1 MGIRDYLQSKEKL
14 SGPPLR
20 VFPPTRQTIEKTPAK
35 IVIRIS
41 HPYDAAIVAQ
51 SLAMASAAHDGEDR
65 APPSYYTDTPTLVR
79 SLHSNRR
86 SETNTIALWCPNED
100 DKAADE
106 TITCLRTLLQ
116 QLVATAPAAGT
127 ANILKTSSEATK
139 LPSLIWIDNSWLRLR
154 SLVPTFGDAMPGKQ
168 QRMEGIDNNNASS
181 STTTSTGSS
190 STVLQSNSAV
200 CDVTEDI
207 LFGTD
212 KKMITTGRV
221 RLSLYLA
228 DWATLF
234 TNVTRATT
242 VIPLAPQSTKE
253 LADYARANIT
263 IASATTTYQR
273 PTVKQ
278 NTRVRRATKKAH
290 RSSKTRRR
298 TTTPFARRP
307 SPVPDT
313 LPTAPVRV
321 TTADLVQDLSSYQN
335 AASQSPW
342 TETLTWDAAAN
353 LLMPP
358 PDSSSPSS
366 SSSSRTHTQSS
377 DTNEAFQ

>member
-1 MGIRDYLQSKEKL
+1 MFHFTVTLFLVASLLLVTQKG
-14 SGPPLR
+14 
-20 VFPPTRQTIEKTPAK
+20 
-35 IVIRIS
+35 
-41 HPYDAAIVAQ
+41 HPYDAAMVAH
-51 SLAMASAAHDGEDR
+51 SLATASVAHDGEDR
-65 APPSYYTDTPTLVR
+65 EPPAYYTDTPTLVR
-79 SLHSNRR
+79 SLHSNRN
-86 SETNTIALWCPNED
+86 SENNTIALWCPNED
-100 DKAADE
+100 TAEDD

-116 QLVATAPAAGT
+116 QLVAAAPAAGT
-127 ANILKTSSEATK
+127 VNILKTSEATK

-168 QRMEGIDNNNASS
+168 QRMEGIHKNASS
-181 STTTSTGSS
+181 ITTST
-190 STVLQSNSAV
+190 VLRTNSAV

-207 LFGTD
+207 MFGTE
-212 KKMITTGRV
+212 KKTITTGRV
-221 RLSLYLA
+221 CLSLYLA
-228 DWATLF
+228 EWATLF

-253 LADYARANIT
+253 LADYTRANFT
-263 IASATTTYQR
+263 ISSSATTTTTQF

-278 NTRVRRATKKAH
+278 NKRVRRATHTAKKDH
-290 RSSKTRRR
+290 RSKTRRR

-342 TETLTWDAAAN
+342 TETLTWDDAAN

-358 PDSSSPSS
+358 PDSS